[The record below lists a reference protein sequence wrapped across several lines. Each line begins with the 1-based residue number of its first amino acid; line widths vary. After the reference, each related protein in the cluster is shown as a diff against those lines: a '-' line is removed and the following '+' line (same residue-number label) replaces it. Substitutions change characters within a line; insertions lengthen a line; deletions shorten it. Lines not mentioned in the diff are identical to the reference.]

1 MFVDHFAQLK
11 EYKYWLLIWSGLC
24 ICCFSI
30 FVYKCN
36 VNLSLNMVFKV
47 YLLVFIVGSI
57 YEWCHSPYLQQLSL
71 LECYS
76 LVQWWLM
83 LWQLTHKMIC
93 YFFHSPDCQLIQ
105 WVVGCSCSAYI
116 TCNTWF
122 VICWSKKTTFRI
134 ANNTYNFKSLPKQMI
149 TLN

>member
-1 MFVDHFAQLK
+1 MFVYHFAQLK
-11 EYKYWLLIWSGLC
+11 QYKYWLLIWSGLC

-57 YEWCHSPYLQQLSL
+57 YEWCHSPYLEQLSL

-93 YFFHSPDCQLIQ
+93 YFFHSTDCQLIQ

-116 TCNTWF
+116 TCNTVLDFWF
-122 VICWSKKTTFRI
+122 VDLW
-134 ANNTYNFKSLPKQMI
+134 NNI
-149 TLN
+149 